1 MTHVLGVVVAVS
13 GIPFVG
19 DNVTF
24 CDICAWSHTVQ
35 CSVEN

>member
-1 MTHVLGVVVAVS
+1 MTHVLGVVLAVS

-24 CDICAWSHTVQ
+24 CDICV
-35 CSVEN
+35 